1 MTEAARQPVYVF
13 EGFRLDAQRRVLFGS
28 DGQPIALTPRVLDT
42 LLYFVER
49 AGQLLTKEELLEALW
64 PNVVVEEHNLNKTV
78 SELRRVLGEKPGEH
92 KFIVTKPG
100 RGYRFVAGVSLQT
113 AVPESR
119 RAPLGAGVP
128 ESSAVVPKPRVPAG
142 VPLRGYSVW
151 IAATLIL
158 LTAGG
163 LALVGNRAT
172 GPREPQ
178 MRVTRW
184 STDKGGHRGPVWS
197 PDSRAAAFMAQRS
210 ASEPYE
216 LYVRE
221 LDSPVARAI
230 ARPESAEFAG
240 MAQWTSDNKILFW
253 DHSGLW
259 SVSPV
264 GGRPVPVAAIDFDYE
279 LYGPTARRVMDVT
292 RDGSV
297 IASLGRTDDGYV
309 GVFTATLPDAK
320 FVRYTPDPFVSPVGQ
335 GYNEPF
341 LRFSPDGKQLL
352 LWRHAGRQSEEAWL
366 LPFPPNPS
374 RPPRRVLEGLSAGS
388 GTPEFSWLPDNRHI
402 LVSTGPMPPR
412 TLYIADTQSGRY
424 RPLSSGLVGPS
435 AQRSPVVSPDGDK
448 LVYTDLRVDY
458 DVVTL
463 DLHSAAVTPLID
475 GDQVELMPA
484 WAADASAL
492 VYVTFRSGGPEI
504 WLHQPPQPD
513 RPLVTER
520 DFKTATRAF
529 LSPALSPDGARIIYE
544 RVEGPNIK
552 SQSLWMSAINGGDP
566 VRLTNEA
573 AAETGGSWSPD
584 GEWYVYFV
592 TGGGTDTLK
601 KVRTTGEAVPQTL
614 LTEPSLIW
622 LPVWSPDGQ
631 WILLPDAGILVSADG
646 TRHELG
652 TKGVGC
658 TFSKTQPLL
667 YCLQPQ
673 GDERHWLVELDF
685 DGRLVRSIGPVSQE
699 NLPATGLRPGLRL
712 SLTPDGT
719 GVTYSISKISESLQ
733 LLEGLADLELP

>member
-1 MTEAARQPVYVF
+1 MF

-28 DGQPIALTPRVLDT
+28 DGQPIALTPRLLDM

-49 AGQLLTKEELLEALW
+49 AGQLLTKEQLLEELW

-92 KFIVTKPG
+92 RFIVTKPG
-100 RGYRFVAGVSLQT
+100 RGYRFVAGVSLQ
-113 AVPESR
+113 AVVPESD
-119 RAPLGAGVP
+119 RARPGAGVL
-128 ESSAVVPKPRVPAG
+128 ESSAVVLEPSVAVDVPR
-142 VPLRGYSVW
+142 RRYSVW

-163 LALVGNRAT
+163 LALVGNRAA

-178 MRVTRW
+178 MRVTTW

-197 PDSRAAAFMAQRS
+197 PDSRATAFMAQRS

-230 ARPESAEFAG
+230 ARPESTEFAG

-264 GGRPVPVAAIDFDYE
+264 GGRPVRVAAIDFDYE
-279 LYGPTARRVMDVT
+279 LYGPTARRVMDIT

-320 FVRYTPDPFVSPVGQ
+320 FVRYAPDPFVSRQ

-352 LWRHAGRQSEEAWL
+352 LWRNAGRESEEAWL

-374 RPPRRVLEGLSAGS
+374 GPPRRVLEGLSAGS

-402 LVSTGPMPPR
+402 LVSTGPRPPR
-412 TLYIADTQSGRY
+412 TLYIADTRTGRY
-424 RPLSSGLVGPS
+424 RPLSSGLVGPN

-448 LVYTDLRVDY
+448 LVYTDLRLDY

-463 DLHSAAVTPLID
+463 NLRTAAVTSLID
-475 GDQVELMPA
+475 GDQAELMPA

-492 VYVTFRSGGPEI
+492 VYVTVRSGAIEI

-513 RPLVTER
+513 RPLVRER
-520 DFKTATRAF
+520 DFKTATQSF
-529 LSPALSPDGARIIYE
+529 LSPALSPDGARIIYH

-552 SQSLWMSAINGGDP
+552 SQSLWMSAMSGGGP

-573 AAETGGSWSPD
+573 ALETGGSWSPD
-584 GEWYVYFV
+584 GEWYAYFV
-592 TGGGTDTLK
+592 HGGGTDTLK

-614 LTEPSLIW
+614 LEEPSLIW

-646 TRHELG
+646 TERRDLG

-658 TFSKTQPLL
+658 TFAKTQPLL

-673 GDERHWLVELDF
+673 GDGRHSLAELDL
-685 DGRLVRSIGPVSQE
+685 DGRLVRLIGPVSQE
-699 NLPATGLRPGLRL
+699 NLPATALRPGLRL

-719 GVTYSISKISESLQ
+719 GVTYSINKVSESLQ
-733 LLEGLADLELP
+733 LLEGLTDLELP